1 MNINLFAVS
10 FYKVKLNLDNKKII
24 KYLKDLKKKDNG
36 RNVSNPKG
44 TGWQSNQLDLK
55 NFLEMHDQMKPHI
68 TNYMQHIS
76 LRGIPKITALW
87 ANINSYKDYNEVHA
101 HYGNAQL
108 SSIYYL
114 KTPKNC
120 GKLFFENPCTSMDAS
135 WVNCKNNFTEYTS
148 SRMTVDVQ
156 ENDLLIFPA
165 WLLHGVGP
173 NLNKKDNRISIASN
187 IYIDTNENYSRNS

>member
-1 MNINLFAVS
+1 MNINLFSVS
-10 FYKVKLNLDNKKII
+10 FYKTELNIDNNKII

-55 NFLEMHDQMKPHI
+55 NFLDMHDQMKPHI
-68 TNYMQHIS
+68 TKCMQNMS
-76 LRGIPKITALW
+76 LKGNPNITALW
-87 ANINSYKDYNEVHA
+87 ANVNGYKDYNEVHA

-108 SSIYYL
+108 SLIYYL
-114 KTPKNC
+114 KTPKDC

-135 WVNCKNNFTEYTS
+135 WVNCKKNFTEYTS
-148 SRMTVDVQ
+148 SRMTVDIK
-156 ENDLLIFPA
+156 EGDLLIFPA

-173 NLNKKDNRISIASN
+173 NLNKKEDRISIASN